1 MRLSKYFLPLL
12 KETPSE
18 AQIVS
23 HRLMLRS
30 GMIRQQAAGIYTWL
44 PLGQRVLANVEN
56 IVADELDKAGCIR
69 VVMPTLQPADLWK
82 ESGRYDAYGKEMLR
96 IKDRGER
103 DLLYSPTCEE
113 MIVDNFRAF
122 VRSYKSLPINMYQ
135 INWKFRDEI
144 RPRFGVMRGREFLM
158 KDGYSFHATL
168 EDAKNEYSKMYDV
181 YHRIFARLGLTA
193 IAVNADSGPI
203 GGSVSHEFQVIAE
216 TGESALYY
224 DATFDDIRSGKITM
238 SSDEMRKLYAAADE
252 LHVPENCPVPKEKL
266 REARGIEVGQIF
278 LLGRKYTD
286 AMNVDVM
293 GADGKPSRVEMG
305 TYGIGVSR
313 LLGAIIE
320 ASHDDNGIIWPE
332 SVAPFF
338 AGIVNL
344 RVGDAKCD
352 TLCESLY
359 NSLTAGGKEILYD
372 DTDERAGAKFASMD
386 LIGLPWQI
394 VIGPKGAEKNIIELK
409 NRKTGEKQE
418 LSAEA
423 VLNLLL
429 GA

>member
-1 MRLSKYFLPLL
+1 MRLSRYFLPLL
-12 KETPSE
+12 KENPSE

-23 HRLMLRS
+23 HRLMLRA
-30 GMIRQQAAGIYTWL
+30 GMIRQQAAGLYTWL
-44 PLGQRVLANVEN
+44 PLGQRVLSRVEN
-56 IVADELDKAGCIR
+56 IVADELNKAGCIR
-69 VVMPTLQPADLWK
+69 VIMPTLQPADLWK

-96 IKDRGER
+96 IKDRSER

-113 MIVDNFRAF
+113 MIVDNFRSF
-122 VRSYKSLPINMYQ
+122 VKSYKSLPLNLYQ

-144 RPRFGVMRGREFLM
+144 RPRFGVMRGREFFM
-158 KDGYSFHATL
+158 KDGYSFHASL
-168 EDAKNEYSKMYDV
+168 EDAKQEYSKMYDV

-224 DATFDDIRSGKITM
+224 DAAFDDIRSGKITM
-238 SSDEMRKLYAAADE
+238 SSEEMRKLYAAADE
-252 LHVPENCPVPKEKL
+252 LHIPEKCPVPKERL

-286 AMNVDVM
+286 AMNVDVT
-293 GADGKPSRVEMG
+293 GPDGKLVRVEMG

-320 ASHDDNGIIWPE
+320 ASHDESGIIWPE
-332 SVAPFF
+332 SVAPFDV
-338 AGIVNL
+338 GIINL

-352 TLCESLY
+352 ALCEKLHDT
-359 NSLTAGGKEILYD
+359 LTAKGKEVLYD
-372 DTDERAGAKFASMD
+372 DTDERAGAKFASQD

-394 VIGPKGAEKNIIELK
+394 VVGPKGAEKGMVELK

-418 LSAEA
+418 LSADA
-423 VLNLLL
+423 ALNLLL
-429 GA
+429 GV